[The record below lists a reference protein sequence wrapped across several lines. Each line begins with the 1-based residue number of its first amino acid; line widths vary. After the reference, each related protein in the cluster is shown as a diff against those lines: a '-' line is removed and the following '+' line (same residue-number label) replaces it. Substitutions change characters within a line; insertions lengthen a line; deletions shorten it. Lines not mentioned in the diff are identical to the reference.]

1 MPLLMNIGIS
11 VHKKPYKNGILLAA
25 TRNFTFALGAMIGV
39 KALDILLSNA

>member
-1 MPLLMNIGIS
+1 MSIDIS

-25 TRNFTFALGAMIGV
+25 TKNSAFALGAMIDV